1 MSIEF
6 IRTLRHRVVLEG
18 IFSQAGVEVAGV
30 YVEEECSLPRD
41 CGKLGS
47 RVNEIEEDPL
57 VVDVLTVEYYSTW
70 SRTANRCR
78 RSNLI
83 VTSLALVRVNVC
95 REVSFAVSQ
104 GYIGFVLSFSQV
116 QWFVKVLVD
125 EMVLRTLFAIDVSTR
140 RHAN

>member
-1 MSIEF
+1 MIIIKGMPIEF

-57 VVDVLTVEYYSTW
+57 VVDVLTVEYYST
-70 SRTANRCR
+70 
-78 RSNLI
+78 
-83 VTSLALVRVNVC
+83 
-95 REVSFAVSQ
+95 
-104 GYIGFVLSFSQV
+104 
-116 QWFVKVLVD
+116 
-125 EMVLRTLFAIDVSTR
+125 
-140 RHAN
+140 